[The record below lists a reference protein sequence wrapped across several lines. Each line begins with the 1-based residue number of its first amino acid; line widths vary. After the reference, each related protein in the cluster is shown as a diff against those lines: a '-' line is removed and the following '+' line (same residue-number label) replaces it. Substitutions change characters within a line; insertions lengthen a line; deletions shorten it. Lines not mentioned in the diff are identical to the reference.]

1 MEQSMLDQ
9 IQLMK
14 VFVAVAEEQGFA
26 AGSRRL
32 NMSPP
37 TVTRAIATLEERLS
51 VKLFNRTTRYV
62 RVTDAGLRYLDDVRR
77 ILDDIALANEAAQ
90 GVNASPQGTISVTAP
105 VLFGQQ
111 FVLPTVL
118 QYLNSHPK
126 TKVDSVFLDRV
137 VNMLE
142 EGYDVGVRI
151 GELPDSSMRA
161 KKVGSVRLA
170 LVASPEYLIRNGIPQ
185 HFSELNGHSL
195 IEVQVGSLNQDWKFT
210 ENDKLINLHI
220 KSRLK
225 VTTNQAAINAAVAGF
240 GITRVVSY
248 QVADELLN
256 NKLKFILEPFEQ
268 TPLPI
273 NIIHREDRLSSTKV
287 RSFIDLLAENLSKQT
302 AFN

>member
-1 MEQSMLDQ
+1 MLDQ
-9 IQLMK
+9 IQLMR

-51 VKLFNRTTRYV
+51 VKLFNRTTRHV

-118 QYLNSHPK
+118 QYLNSNPK
-126 TKVDSVFLDRV
+126 TKVNSVFLDRI

-151 GELPDSSMRA
+151 GELPDSSLRA

-170 LVASPEYLIRNGIPQ
+170 LVASPEYLLKNGIPQ
-185 HFSELNGHSL
+185 HFSELNDHSL

-210 ENDKLINLHI
+210 ENNKLISHHI

-268 TPLPI
+268 TALPV

>member
-1 MEQSMLDQ
+1 MLDQ
-9 IQLMK
+9 IQLMS

-26 AGSRRL
+26 AASRRL

-62 RVTDAGLRYLDDVRR
+62 RATEAGLRYLDDVKR
-77 ILDDIALANEAAQ
+77 ILDDISLANEAVQ
-90 GVNASPQGTISVTAP
+90 GINASPQGSISVTAP

-111 FVLPTVL
+111 YVLPSVL
-118 QYLNSHPK
+118 EYLNTHPK
-126 TKVDSVFLDRV
+126 TNVNAVFLDRI

-161 KKVGSVRLA
+161 KKVGSARLA
-170 LVASPEYLIRNGIPQ
+170 LVASPEYLEKNGIPQ
-185 HFSELNGHSL
+185 HFSELDSHSL
-195 IEVQVGSLNQDWKFT
+195 IETQVGSLNQDWKFT
-210 ENDKLINLHI
+210 NNGKLINYHV

-225 VTTNQAAINAAVAGF
+225 VSTNQAAVNAAVAGF
-240 GITRVVSY
+240 GITRVISY
-248 QVADELLN
+248 QVASELQN
-256 NKLKFILEPFEQ
+256 NKLKFVLESFEQ
-268 TPLPI
+268 PPFPV
-273 NIIHREDRLSSTKV
+273 NIIHREDRLSSAKV
-287 RSFIDLLAENLSKQT
+287 RSFIDLLALNLSKQT